1 MDADQ
6 KILIASKK
14 LRATEK
20 EVIADGADAEKRR
33 KHYFARRDWREAQDE
48 KDRLAFKQKS
58 SVSVLADPSQTST
71 K

>member
-48 KDRLAFKQKS
+48 KDR
-58 SVSVLADPSQTST
+58 
-71 K
+71 